1 MGLKLIIEFCHHT
14 RDPACLIALREPY
27 YKDGFKEKGVGQMKQ
42 FMILHVGFEMPT
54 DEIMEKWNSW
64 FAETKS
70 CTIDMGGFM
79 GGREITHD
87 GANDLAWDKACLTGY
102 SVIEASSMEEAEAI
116 ASTNPFITA
125 IRIYEL
131 RKG

>member
-1 MGLKLIIEFCHHT
+1 
-14 RDPACLIALREPY
+14 
-27 YKDGFKEKGVGQMKQ
+27 MKQ

-54 DEIMEKWNSW
+54 PEIMDKWHDW

-70 CTIDMGGFM
+70 CTIDMGGFA
-79 GGREITHD
+79 GGREITLD
-87 GANDLAWDKACLTGY
+87 GTTDLAWDKSCLTGY
-102 SVIEASSMEEAEAI
+102 SVIEAQSMEEAEAM

-125 IRIYEL
+125 IRIYEI